1 MKIQINT
8 KQSRKINGLY
18 YPRVRTQQLSES
30 NALTAIIEGV
40 LEDVANRSLPI
51 SELQDNLTTAPQLRD
66 AYKVL
71 SSKDMSLIAEVKRS
85 SPSKG
90 DLANISD
97 PISLAKSYE
106 IGGADI
112 VSVLTE
118 SRKFKGSITDLTS
131 VRQSI
136 NLPVLRKD
144 FIVTEYQIFE
154 SRLLG
159 SDLLLLIVAGLNKKQ
174 LIDYHQL
181 ATELGMSVL
190 IEVHTVAE
198 SEIALDIGAKIIGV
212 NCRNLKTLEVDKNTF
227 EQILPILPQSIV
239 KVAESGISARSDVE
253 RVAQLGANAVLVGET
268 LVKSSNPVHTIKDL
282 LNQ

>member
-1 MKIQINT
+1 M
-8 KQSRKINGLY
+8 
-18 YPRVRTQQLSES
+18 SES

-40 LEDVANRSLPI
+40 LEDVAKRPIPI
-51 SELQDNLTTAPQLRD
+51 SELQDKLATAPQLRD

-71 SSKDMSLIAEVKRS
+71 SGKAFNLIAEVKRS

-90 DLANISD
+90 DLAKISD
-97 PISLAKSYE
+97 PTSLAKSYE
-106 IGGADI
+106 IGGAAI

-118 SRKFKGSITDLTS
+118 GRKFGGSINDLID

-159 SDLLLLIVAGLNKKQ
+159 SDLLLLIVAGLTKKQ

-181 ATELGMSVL
+181 ATELGMSILV
-190 IEVHTVAE
+190 EVHTVEE

-227 EQILPILPQSIV
+227 DLILPILPQSVI
-239 KVAESGISARSDVE
+239 KVAESGISTRSDVE
-253 RVAQLGANAVLVGET
+253 TVAQLGANAVLVGEA
-268 LVKSSNPVHTIKDL
+268 LVKSGNPVHTIKDL